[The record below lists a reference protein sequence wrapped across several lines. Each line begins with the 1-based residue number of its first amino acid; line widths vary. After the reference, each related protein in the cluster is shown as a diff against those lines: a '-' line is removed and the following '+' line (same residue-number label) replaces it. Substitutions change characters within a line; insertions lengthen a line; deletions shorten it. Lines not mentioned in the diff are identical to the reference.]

1 MEKARY
7 DEKANRF
14 ILDLEKEDYLN
25 LDGIIDRYA
34 DKPGYLIPAL
44 KDAQGRFGFLPK
56 EVQNYLARGLR
67 ISPSHIYGVVT
78 FYAFFTTVPRGQHV
92 IRCCMGTACYVRGA
106 ADIVKAMEHQLS
118 IKVGETTKD
127 LKYSLEVVRCLG
139 ACGLA
144 PVVVVDSDTHGA
156 VTSDKILEIL
166 ESYE

>member
-1 MEKARY
+1 MEKVRF
-7 DEKANRF
+7 DKDANRF
-14 ILDLEKEDYLN
+14 ILDLEKDDYEN
-25 LDGIIDRYA
+25 LDAIVDRYG

-44 KDAQGRFGFLPK
+44 KDAQGRFGFLPL
-56 EVQNYLARGLR
+56 EVQNYLAQGLK

-92 IRCCMGTACYVRGA
+92 IRVCMGTACYVRGA
-106 ADIVKAMEHQLS
+106 GDIVTAIEEKLG

-144 PVVVVDSDTHGA
+144 PVIFIDDDVYGSLQPNQVS
-156 VTSDKILEIL
+156 KIFEN
-166 ESYE
+166 Y

>member
-1 MEKARY
+1 MEKVRF
-7 DEKANRF
+7 DKDANRF
-14 ILDLEKEDYLN
+14 ILDLEKDDYTN
-25 LDGIIDRYA
+25 LDAIVDRYG

-44 KDAQGRFGFLPK
+44 KDAQGRFGFLPM
-56 EVQNYLARGLR
+56 EVQNYLARGLK

-106 ADIVKAMEHQLS
+106 ADIVRAIEDKLA
-118 IKVGETTKD
+118 IKVGETTGD

-144 PVVVVDSDTHGA
+144 PVIFVDDDVYGSLQPSQVG
-156 VTSDKILEIL
+156 KIFEN
-166 ESYE
+166 Y